1 MLLRTWCWIKW
12 IPLLTFTLILITC
25 LLDSVLIKPLDRE
38 ISSRSLLGMK
48 GFKWLVVLQ
57 LIQDNLYQNIT
68 YSLATDWKMIFTL
81 TGVFTNINLQYMYT
95 TSNYT
100 SLLSL
105 ISDLSLDMKCS
116 EGMQCLGSSSCKL
129 LSTLNFEI
137 F

>member
-1 MLLRTWCWIKW
+1 
-12 IPLLTFTLILITC
+12 
-25 LLDSVLIKPLDRE
+25 
-38 ISSRSLLGMK
+38 MK

-100 SLLSL
+100 SLLSF
-105 ISDLSLDMKCS
+105 ISDLSLDM
-116 EGMQCLGSSSCKL
+116 
-129 LSTLNFEI
+129 
-137 F
+137 